1 MCGAGAGY
9 APGMPLIARAKN
21 VAYVDREDEVVV
33 ALLPSGPL
41 RILQGP
47 TVVVWD
53 LVGEGALE
61 HDELVA
67 QVLASYGEYPPEAPA
82 QLSEAIDLLL
92 AEGFL
97 TA

>member
-1 MCGAGAGY
+1 
-9 APGMPLIARAKN
+9 MPTIARAEN

-53 LVGEGALE
+53 LIGEGALE
-61 HDELVA
+61 RDELVA
-67 QVLASYGEYPPEAPA
+67 QVLASYGEYPPEAPD

>member
-1 MCGAGAGY
+1 
-9 APGMPLIARAKN
+9 MPTIARAEN

-33 ALLPSGPL
+33 ALLPSGPI

-53 LVGEGALE
+53 LTGEGARE
-61 HDELVA
+61 REQLV
-67 QVLASYGEYPPEAPA
+67 QEVLASYGEYPPEAPA
-82 QLSEAIDLLL
+82 QLDEAIDLLL
-92 AEGFL
+92 TEGFL